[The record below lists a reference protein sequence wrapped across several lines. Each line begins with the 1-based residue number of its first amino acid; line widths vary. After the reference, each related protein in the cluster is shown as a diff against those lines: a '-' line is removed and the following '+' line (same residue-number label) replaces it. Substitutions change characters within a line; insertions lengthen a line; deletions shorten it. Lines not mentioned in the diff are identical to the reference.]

1 MAARKKKTAK
11 KAARKAGRAKP
22 ASNVVV
28 ASKVKEAIKSR
39 GVRMAGD
46 FGDALN
52 AKVHDMIAAAVHRCS
67 ANNRGTVRP
76 QDL

>member
-1 MAARKKKTAK
+1 MAARKKKK
-11 KAARKAGRAKP
+11 KAAPRRKAP

-28 ASKVKEAIKSR
+28 GSKVKEAIKGTGYRCS
-39 GVRMAGD
+39 GD
-46 FGDALN
+46 LVDALN
-52 AKVHDMIAAAVHRCS
+52 AKVHDMLSGAVARCA